1 MKLLKVLI
9 FLSLFLKVL
18 ADPDDNFSDF
28 SESDDDDNNSN
39 ENSNNE
45 ENPGIPEHKF
55 SWEFLTFSWYHE
67 IIRIAGEHID
77 KVILPKQ
84 I

>member
-28 SESDDDDNNSN
+28 SESDDDDNKSN

-45 ENPGIPEHKF
+45 ENHDIMR
-55 SWEFLTFSWYHE
+55 S
-67 IIRIAGEHID
+67 
-77 KVILPKQ
+77 
-84 I
+84 